1 MLINLYQQQLDL
13 FKQLGKLSQS
23 MTEFAPSQL
32 VEDDAVGDAFL
43 KLLDERTVIMGK
55 IDQLSEEI
63 QAQGVHMTDGDDA
76 ELGLIKRA
84 LELEIKSL
92 QGQNAKVESLIKRS
106 LGQLREEAKK
116 LQSGKKIEPC
126 LYWTPSNWRRRIY
139 RQASLGP
146 KL

>member
-1 MLINLYQQQLDL
+1 VTVLINLYQQQLDL

-116 LQSGKKIEPC
+116 LQSGKK
-126 LYWTPSNWRRRIY
+126 SNRAYIGRLPTGEGAFIDKRR
-139 RQASLGP
+139 
-146 KL
+146 